1 MSETNS
7 RPISPLRGR
16 MTGLRPVPANLKP
29 IFIDRGN
36 FTGGSS
42 LTEATM
48 SALDASEALIVV
60 RSTISATRPAVQE
73 EVRLFRLRHPDR
85 PVIPVVI
92 GGKAPDNFPPGLRFA
107 VNADGAIG
115 TDQITILG
123 PDLRETG
130 DGRELGLAK
139 VVAGLPGFDNADDI
153 CRRAVRAQRRTNQ
166 MYGVMAVV
174 FLAVAAGGGGYF
186 AWDSHRTRQQN
197 QQTVDAIIATLEK
210 LSPVVNAQTAT
221 PRTTEGLTAAITAAV
236 QGASTDPRMA
246 QALAL
251 LKAGKPKEAE
261 PLFDSVAAD
270 KVKRVQQ
277 DSKDAAA
284 AYRNAAAIKEVS
296 DPKNARQDYA
306 NAAKLDPDNVEAM
319 FQNGYLQQHANAL
332 ADADTAFRRV
342 LVLGK
347 PGRDD
352 DRLIYSHFGLGD
364 ILVERGALDQAFAEY
379 KSGGDYAD
387 KLAISEPNN
396 TDWQRYLSLS

>member
-1 MSETNS
+1 M
-7 RPISPLRGR
+7 
-16 MTGLRPVPANLKP
+16 
-29 IFIDRGN
+29 
-36 FTGGSS
+36 
-42 LTEATM
+42 
-48 SALDASEALIVV
+48 
-60 RSTISATRPAVQE
+60 
-73 EVRLFRLRHPDR
+73 
-85 PVIPVVI
+85 
-92 GGKAPDNFPPGLRFA
+92 
-107 VNADGAIG
+107 
-115 TDQITILG
+115 
-123 PDLRETG
+123 
-130 DGRELGLAK
+130 
-139 VVAGLPGFDNADDI
+139 
-153 CRRAVRAQRRTNQ
+153 
-166 MYGVMAVV
+166 
-174 FLAVAAGGGGYF
+174 
-186 AWDSHRTRQQN
+186 
-197 QQTVDAIIATLEK
+197 
-210 LSPVVNAQTAT
+210 VNAQTAT